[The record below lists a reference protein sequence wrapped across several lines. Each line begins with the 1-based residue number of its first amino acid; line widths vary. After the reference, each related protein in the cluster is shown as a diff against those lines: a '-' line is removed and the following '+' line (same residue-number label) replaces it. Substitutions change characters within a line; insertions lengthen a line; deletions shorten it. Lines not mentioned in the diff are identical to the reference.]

1 MCKVRGLREL
11 QALGTK
17 EGLRPKTGDGRRDV
31 RGAVGGQ
38 SEAGSQGRLQR
49 TGGGLA
55 SRRFGGLVSCCESQ
69 ARSAALFVESI
80 RAPAAQDAHG

>member
-17 EGLRPKTGDGRRDV
+17 EGLRPRTGDGRRDV

-38 SEAGSQGRLQR
+38 SE
-49 TGGGLA
+49 GGLA
-55 SRRFGGLVSCCESQ
+55 GP
-69 ARSAALFVESI
+69 
-80 RAPAAQDAHG
+80 PAADGGWLGVS

>member
-55 SRRFGGLVSCCESQ
+55 SRRFGSLVSCCESQ
-69 ARSAALFVESI
+69 ARVPPFSSNQSGHP
-80 RAPAAQDAHG
+80 RPQDAHG